1 MSLAGTKFYAK
12 FLVEMQ
18 HKRYYLGHRAGTINN
33 LNKGAQPDVGGLVA
47 VDLPVDGQ
55 QLRVQTL
62 HVADVGAPR
71 EKSESGLYI

>member
-1 MSLAGTKFYAK
+1 MTLAGTNFYAQ

-18 HKRYYLGHRAGTINN
+18 PKRYYLGHRAGIINT
-33 LNKGAQPDVGGLVA
+33 LNQGAQPDVGGLVA

-55 QLRVQTL
+55 QLRVQAL

-71 EKSESGLYI
+71 EKSASVL